1 MAWIRDLI
9 ARGKGKVSEK
19 GCKTGFVECHSRLSF
34 GDNQRDFAWRPR
46 TEYIIPLGPF
56 RLGADPRERVS
67 QRSRRIVFS
76 DSGASRWVQR
86 TQNPITRFFVGFLLL
101 KTLVLAPKRPGAP

>member
-19 GCKTGFVECHSRLSF
+19 GCKTGFVECHSSLSF
-34 GDNQRDFAWRPR
+34 GDNQRDLAWRPR
-46 TEYIIPLGPF
+46 TEYYPTAPLQTGQIHGNVF
-56 RLGADPRERVS
+56 LRGRDGLYSAIREPQAGYR
-67 QRSRRIVFS
+67 
-76 DSGASRWVQR
+76 R